1 MWAIYAILG
10 AVAAAFMTILGKI
23 GLKGVDPTFATG
35 IRSFFMFVFMMA
47 VLGATG
53 RFRLLTTLD
62 MNAIWFIIGSAIF
75 GALSWLFYFIALS
88 QAQSTKVAALDRLSL
103 IMVIIFSVLFLAE
116 KLSWKL
122 AAGGILATAGIVLI
136 ALA

>member
-10 AVAAAFMTILGKI
+10 AIAAAFMTILGKI
-23 GLKGVDPTFATG
+23 GLKGVDATFATG
-35 IRSFFMFVFMMA
+35 IRSFFMFAFMMA

-53 RFRLLTTLD
+53 RFRMLPTLD
-62 MNAIWFIIGSAIF
+62 ATAIWFIIGSAVF

-88 QAQSTKVAALDRLSL
+88 QEQSSKVAALDRLSL
-103 IMVIIFSVLFLAE
+103 IMVIVFSVLVLAE
-116 KLSWKL
+116 KLTWKL
-122 AAGGILATAGIVLI
+122 AVGGILASVGIVLI